1 MAAVP
6 PAVSSILGPDLNN
19 AETLL
24 KMLMSPSNAERGQAE
39 GLFEECKKHPDPL
52 VTTLVL
58 VLHHSQAQENRAMAA
73 VLLRKV
79 ITKDQ
84 VSLWPQL
91 STTTQDGVKSGLL
104 QCVQKE
110 ESKTICKKLC
120 DSIAELAAG
129 IFDEGLWPELLPFMF
144 TCVQSQDDRLRW
156 AALLIFS
163 QLAGYLGSKL
173 QPYLQTLHTVFKEG
187 MSNGSS
193 GDVRTAALRATTAF
207 VSTLETSS
215 ERDKFQVGVCLTF

>member
-1 MAAVP
+1 
-6 PAVSSILGPDLNN
+6 
-19 AETLL
+19 
-24 KMLMSPSNAERGQAE
+24 
-39 GLFEECKKHPDPL
+39 
-52 VTTLVL
+52 
-58 VLHHSQAQENRAMAA
+58 
-73 VLLRKV
+73 
-79 ITKDQ
+79 
-84 VSLWPQL
+84 
-91 STTTQDGVKSGLL
+91 
-104 QCVQKE
+104 
-110 ESKTICKKLC
+110 
-120 DSIAELAAG
+120 
-129 IFDEGLWPELLPFMF
+129 MF

-215 ERDKFQVGVCLTF
+215 ERDKFQVGVCLTV